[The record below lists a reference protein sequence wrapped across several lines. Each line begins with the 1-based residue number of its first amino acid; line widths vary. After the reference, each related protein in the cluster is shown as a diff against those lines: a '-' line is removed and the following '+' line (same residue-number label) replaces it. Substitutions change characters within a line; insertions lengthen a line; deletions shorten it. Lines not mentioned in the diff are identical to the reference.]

1 MSKQKLPVSWS
12 CSTCNGEPYFVEHA
26 ETKTCFHAC
35 SKCFARSAIATTEEQ
50 SVKNWN
56 ELMSGKLQG
65 QKV

>member
-1 MSKQKLPVSWS
+1 MSKQNIPVDVK
-12 CSTCNGEPYFVEHA
+12 CSHCNNMPYFVEHA

-35 SKCFARSAIATTEEQ
+35 SKCFARSPIATAEEQ

-56 ELMSGKLQG
+56 AIMSGELKG